1 MTALKHENANRKNRS
16 SKGTLESR
24 RSERKPL
31 VNDPTKSPYK
41 GCRPKKKPVKKISVT
56 YTLKNGVMPYG
67 KYKNWK
73 ICDLPTDYILW
84 SIQNLD
90 ENSHDIVRSVLEAL
104 AVEMAKRDP
113 SLS

>member
-1 MTALKHENANRKNRS
+1 
-16 SKGTLESR
+16 
-24 RSERKPL
+24 
-31 VNDPTKSPYK
+31 
-41 GCRPKKKPVKKISVT
+41 
-56 YTLKNGVMPYG
+56 MPYG

-84 SIQNLD
+84 AIQNLD
-90 ENSHDIVRSVLEAL
+90 EHSHDIVRSVLEAL